1 MKREVKVG
9 IFAVL
14 VLLAGWGVARFLKG
28 SDIFSHTN
36 TYYAYYEQVGG
47 IQAASHIVI
56 SGVKVGAV
64 TDVQLNEDP
73 TKGVEVEFTVDKR
86 YKIPV
91 DSKARIF
98 NDGLM
103 GGQAIEIEYGTSSEF
118 VAKGGTVQTVAST
131 DLFDVAGDEIDFLN
145 DKVSAV
151 VESLTKTLDG
161 VNALIAANTEHLT
174 SIMSNVDGLTGNVN
188 AMLAKERQ
196 DLEEM
201 LSSLNKFSK
210 SLGDNAEQVG
220 GIIENLNTFSSQ
232 LAEANMVAELEALV
246 GEINGL
252 LVSVKNPNGSIGKLL
267 EDGNLYNNLTAAS
280 ENLSILLNDLKE
292 NPHRYINISV
302 FGSNPTKRAEKA
314 KAKAEKRA
322 IKRADERAQAEHEL
336 EMKRIAEGK

>member
-1 MKREVKVG
+1 
-9 IFAVL
+9 
-14 VLLAGWGVARFLKG
+14 
-28 SDIFSHTN
+28 
-36 TYYAYYEQVGG
+36 
-47 IQAASHIVI
+47 
-56 SGVKVGAV
+56 
-64 TDVQLNEDP
+64 
-73 TKGVEVEFTVDKR
+73 
-86 YKIPV
+86 
-91 DSKARIF
+91 
-98 NDGLM
+98 
-103 GGQAIEIEYGTSSEF
+103 
-118 VAKGGTVQTVAST
+118 
-131 DLFDVAGDEIDFLN
+131 
-145 DKVSAV
+145 
-151 VESLTKTLDG
+151 
-161 VNALIAANTEHLT
+161 
-174 SIMSNVDGLTGNVN
+174 MSNVDGLTGNVN

-314 KAKAEKRA
+314 KAKAEKKA
-322 IKRADERAQAEHEL
+322 IKRADERAQAEHEQ